1 MVKMVHRV
9 GCGPANMVVAKRM
22 VNQHLLAIAAHPNL
36 SVMELYRPLFLPTYV
51 YMDTRV
57 NTFTISCSIWT
68 HILPLTLTIYP
79 MGVHQ

>member
-1 MVKMVHRV
+1 MVKMVYRV
-9 GCGPANMVVAKRM
+9 GYGPANMVVSKRM
-22 VNQHLLAIAAHPNL
+22 VNQLLLTIATHPNP
-36 SVMELYRPLFLPTYV
+36 SVVELYCHLFLPMYI

-68 HILPLTLTIYP
+68 HILPLTLTISP